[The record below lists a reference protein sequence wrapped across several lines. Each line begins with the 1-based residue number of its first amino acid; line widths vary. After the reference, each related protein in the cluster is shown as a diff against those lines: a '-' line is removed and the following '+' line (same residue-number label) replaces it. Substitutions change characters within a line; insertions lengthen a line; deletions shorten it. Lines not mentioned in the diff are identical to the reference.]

1 MSKTVSIDGMA
12 EAINEGLQ
20 EYAKLASSEVK
31 RAVRKSAKTV
41 KEQIEAGAPSRT
53 GRYKSSWVTTKQ
65 EESSQ
70 SIQMVVHSKDRY
82 QLAHLLEKEDTMTHA
97 EVKAMVE
104 EMGLPYA
111 YDHFAE
117 GESPDPPFIC
127 FLYPK
132 AANFSADGIVYHH
145 FNRLDIEVYTDYKDP
160 DMEAAI
166 EEVLTAHELFYEKS
180 EVWIETE
187 KMYEVLYELTV

>member
-1 MSKTVSIDGMA
+1 
-12 EAINEGLQ
+12 
-20 EYAKLASSEVK
+20 
-31 RAVRKSAKTV
+31 
-41 KEQIEAGAPSRT
+41 
-53 GRYKSSWVTTKQ
+53 
-65 EESSQ
+65 
-70 SIQMVVHSKDRY
+70 
-82 QLAHLLEKEDTMTHA
+82 MTHA

-132 AANFSADGIVYHH
+132 AENFGADGIVYHH

-160 DMEAAI
+160 DTEAAI
-166 EEVLTAHELFYEKS
+166 EEVLTEHELFYEKS

>member
-1 MSKTVSIDGMA
+1 
-12 EAINEGLQ
+12 
-20 EYAKLASSEVK
+20 
-31 RAVRKSAKTV
+31 
-41 KEQIEAGAPSRT
+41 
-53 GRYKSSWVTTKQ
+53 
-65 EESSQ
+65 
-70 SIQMVVHSKDRY
+70 
-82 QLAHLLEKEDTMTHA
+82 MTHE
-97 EVKAMVE
+97 EVKALVE

-132 AANFSADGIVYHH
+132 AENFGADNLVYHH

-160 DMEAAI
+160 DMEANI
-166 EEVLTAHELFYEKS
+166 EEVLTAHELYYEKS

-187 KMYEVLYELTV
+187 KMYEVLDGWTGGNITRIVRAERYMGGYVATYGNK

>member
-1 MSKTVSIDGMA
+1 
-12 EAINEGLQ
+12 
-20 EYAKLASSEVK
+20 
-31 RAVRKSAKTV
+31 
-41 KEQIEAGAPSRT
+41 
-53 GRYKSSWVTTKQ
+53 
-65 EESSQ
+65 
-70 SIQMVVHSKDRY
+70 
-82 QLAHLLEKEDTMTHA
+82 MTHE
-97 EVKAMVE
+97 EVKALVE

-132 AANFSADGIVYHH
+132 AENFGADNLVYYH

-160 DMEAAI
+160 DMEATI
-166 EEVLTAHELFYEKS
+166 EEVLTSHELYYEKS

-187 KMYEVLYELTV
+187 KTYAACNIPPGNQENRTVSDHCSLSARESVRTLDSAVPPTHPVAVTGSSPFPAGPVPGSNP